1 MQRELVTSVHFFIS
15 FSVVQNY
22 LRLFLCLS

>member
-1 MQRELVTSVHFFIS
+1 MQTELVISVRVFIS
-15 FSVVQNY
+15 FSLDQNY